1 MTVKL
6 MDYRDLKGESFDHI
20 TSVGMFEHVG
30 AENLHEYF
38 DVVQRNLAPKG
49 TALIHGIS
57 RQQGGAKNA
66 WINRYIFPGGYIPGV
81 TELVGHMTKTTC
93 K

>member
-6 MDYRDLKGESFDHI
+6 MDYRDLKESLLTILRVF
-20 TSVGMFEHVG
+20 GMFEHVG

-49 TALIHGIS
+49 TALI
-57 RQQGGAKNA
+57 QGSVANKVGLKML
-66 WINRYIFPGGYIPGV
+66 WINRYIFLAIF
-81 TELVGHMTKTTC
+81 LVSLS
-93 K
+93 